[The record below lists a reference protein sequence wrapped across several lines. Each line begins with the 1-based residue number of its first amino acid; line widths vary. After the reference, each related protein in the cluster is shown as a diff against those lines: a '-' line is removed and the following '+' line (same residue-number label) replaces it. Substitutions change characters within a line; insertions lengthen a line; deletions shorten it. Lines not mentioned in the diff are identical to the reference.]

1 MEIAG
6 EYRIPVAREAV
17 WAALNDPEVLA
28 RCIPGCRE
36 LVQVSPDVMNAR
48 VALKIGPV
56 SATFAGTVRLED
68 VRPPEGYTL
77 VGQGNGGMAGF
88 ARGRAAVALA
98 SDGAGTVLTYTAEA
112 EVGGK
117 IATLGGRLMQ
127 TTSRKL
133 ADAFFG
139 NFAAALGATGAT
151 GGADAP
157 LPDAPPA
164 IGTGPE

>member
-1 MEIAG
+1 MDIAG
-6 EYRIPVAREAV
+6 AYRIPVAREAV

-28 RCIPGCRE
+28 RCIPGCKE
-36 LVQVSPDVMNAR
+36 LVQVSPEEMTAK

-68 VRPPEGYTL
+68 LRPPEGYSL

-88 ARGRAAVALA
+88 AKGRAAVSLA
-98 SDGAGTVLTYTAEA
+98 AEGGETLLTYTAKA

-127 TTSRKL
+127 ATARKL
-133 ADAFFG
+133 ADEFFG
-139 NFAAALGATGAT
+139 KFAAALGAPG
-151 GGADAP
+151 DPVAP
-157 LPDAPPA
+157 RAA
-164 IGTGPE
+164 EA